1 MTNETL
7 KNLQADREKLIK
19 EIKSSEPKDIDRNS
33 NEYHLM
39 LAVQN
44 YCLAT
49 LDLLVFYDVRKE
61 IVLTCSKALADLGL
75 SLTTNYK
82 ENKCIIHSLKLI
94 LSLLDSF
101 KELSKYLWF
110 IGKLNVV

>member
-1 MTNETL
+1 MIKMTNETM
-7 KNLQADREKLIK
+7 KKLQTDRQKLV
-19 EIKSSEPKDIDRNS
+19 ELIKSSEPKDIDTNS
-33 NEYHLM
+33 YEYHLM

-49 LDLLVFYDVRKE
+49 TDLLAFYGKTKE

-75 SLTTNYK
+75 SLATNYK
-82 ENKCIIHSLKLI
+82 ENECIMHSLKLI

-101 KELSKYLWF
+101 
-110 IGKLNVV
+110 